1 MEEEWRENL
10 KEYNWFKSILNTD
23 TRCSVDGR
31 KRYGNDQCGRKYF
44 WKPNKTIPFS
54 FENGVVWT
62 ES

>member
-10 KEYNWFKSILNTD
+10 KEYNWFKSIFNTD

-44 WKPNKTIPFS
+44 
-54 FENGVVWT
+54 
-62 ES
+62 